1 MIHKLVIRNFA
12 IIDYLEIDFSD
23 KLTIITGETG
33 AGKSILLGA
42 LGLIMGNR
50 ADHVSL
56 YDPTLKCTV
65 EGYFSIGNY
74 DLKPF
79 FEAHELDYEDELVLR
94 REITPQGKSRA
105 FINDTPVTLKILNQL
120 SGSIIDLHLQFD
132 TLDIHEISFQLR
144 MLDALANNKA
154 ILKGYQHSFGEYQRK
169 LKTLDE
175 LHTKNNSAAKEV
187 EFLQFQLKEFR
198 AADLRENE
206 QDSLEQELL
215 ILNNAELIKR
225 TATQVF
231 RQLSDADV
239 TIIDQ
244 LKEANKQISS
254 LSKFNKGIAAL
265 SVRLENIT
273 EDLRDIS
280 ADIETIA
287 DKTEFDAARANEIG
301 ERLNQIYK
309 LLKKHQVNK
318 VEDLLEIQSSL
329 EQQLRQYKD
338 LAKEIAALSEEIEDQ
353 KKELT
358 KIANELSTNR
368 KAVIPGFEEKI
379 QQMLAQLAMEFARL
393 QVSVKPLETL
403 TATGSDQVEYL
414 FAPNKGSKY
423 LPIKEVASG
432 GELSR
437 LTLVTKSLVASAIP
451 LPTLIFDEI
460 DTGISGDIA
469 LRMGRVLQDLSSNHQ
484 VVAITHSPQIASKA
498 SSHYFVY
505 KKELSDRT
513 VTNVKLLS
521 HDERIIAIAEMLSS
535 KPPTPAAIENA
546 KELLAHTSV

>member
-144 MLDALANNKA
+144 MLDALANNKV

-265 SVRLENIT
+265 SERLENIT

-287 DKTEFDAARANEIG
+287 DKTEFDAGRANEIG

-318 VEDLLEIQSSL
+318 VEDLMEIQSSL

-338 LAKEIAALSEEIEDQ
+338 LAKEIAALSDEIDAQ

-358 KIANELSTNR
+358 TIAHELSTNR
-368 KAVIPGFEEKI
+368 KAVIPGFEQKI

-393 QVSVKPLETL
+393 QVSVKPLDSL
-403 TATGSDQVEYL
+403 TATGADQVEYL

>member
-65 EGYFSIGNY
+65 EGYFSIGDY

-79 FEAHELDYEDELVLR
+79 FDTHELDYEDELVLR

-144 MLDALANNKA
+144 MLDALANNKG
-154 ILKGYQHSFGEYQRK
+154 ILKGYQQSFVEYQRK
-169 LKTLDE
+169 LKTLEE
-175 LHTKNNSAAKEV
+175 LHSKNNSAAKEV

-198 AADLRENE
+198 QAELRDNE

-215 ILNNAELIKR
+215 ILNNAEVIKR

-254 LSKFNKGIAAL
+254 LSKFNKGIAGI
-265 SVRLENIT
+265 SERLENIT
-273 EDLRDIS
+273 EDLRDIAS
-280 ADIETIA
+280 EIENIA
-287 DKTEFDAARANEIG
+287 DKTEFDAARANEIS

-309 LLKKHQVNK
+309 LLKKHQVNS

-338 LAKEIAALSEEIEDQ
+338 LAKEITALSEDIEGQ
-353 KKELT
+353 KQTLT
-358 KIANELSTNR
+358 AVANEISANR
-368 KAVIPGFEEKI
+368 KAVVPGFEQKI
-379 QQMLAQLAMEFARL
+379 QDRLAQLAMEFARL
-393 QVSVKPLETL
+393 QVSVKPLEVL
-403 TATGSDQVEYL
+403 SATGSDQVEYL

-423 LPIKEVASG
+423 LPIKDVASG

-469 LRMGRVLQDLSSNHQ
+469 LRMGHVLQDLSSNHQ

-505 KKELSDRT
+505 KKELEDRT

-546 KELLAHTSV
+546 KELLAHTNV